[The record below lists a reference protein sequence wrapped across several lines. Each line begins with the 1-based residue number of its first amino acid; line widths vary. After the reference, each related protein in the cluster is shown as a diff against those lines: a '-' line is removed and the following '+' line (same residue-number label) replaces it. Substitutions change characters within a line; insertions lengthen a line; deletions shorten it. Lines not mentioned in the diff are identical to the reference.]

1 MTMES
6 QFFKIEPITN
16 SGFGDVRYVVS
27 WPNRGTV
34 AKESSVMSIWRYAFD
49 TGAFQV
55 GFANEKDCLWVDS
68 ILDTK
73 CGGSDAYQLM
83 KRIGQIDR
91 VVFPKELQAEAFV
104 YALEKQITFHYLSRP
119 YDENGDGGVS

>member
-1 MTMES
+1 MTIES
-6 QFFKIEPITN
+6 KFFKVEAITN
-16 SGFGDVRYVVS
+16 SGYGGVRYSVS

-34 AKESSVMSIWRYAFD
+34 AKESSVMTIWRSAFD

-55 GFANEKDCLWVDS
+55 GFANEKDCMWVDS

-91 VVFPKELQAEAFV
+91 VVFPEESQAAAFV
-104 YALEKQITFHYLSRP
+104 YELEKHITFHYLSRT
-119 YDENGDGGVS
+119 YDGDGGVS